1 MVTRPARTHCAGPS
15 TTDCQ
20 PNYPRYPIH
29 AHPVPD
35 TRPTGTKNRTRS
47 DGTVEIVL
55 TVTYPDGTTEPATAK
70 VTATPAPED
79 KEDDEAPKGKED
91 DEGDQ
96 PVVPNRLEAG
106 GSSFGSS

>member
-47 DGTVEIVL
+47 DAGEIVE
-55 TVTYPDGTTEPATAK
+55 TGAPDAFFERPTSERARK
-70 VTATPAPED
+70 FLDLLV
-79 KEDDEAPKGKED
+79 
-91 DEGDQ
+91 
-96 PVVPNRLEAG
+96 
-106 GSSFGSS
+106 F

>member
-47 DGTVEIVL
+47 ADQETGRPAFYDNAI
-55 TVTYPDGTTEPATAK
+55 PTEYQHNIGIR
-70 VTATPAPED
+70 
-79 KEDDEAPKGKED
+79 KG
-91 DEGDQ
+91 
-96 PVVPNRLEAG
+96 PMR
-106 GSSFGSS
+106 